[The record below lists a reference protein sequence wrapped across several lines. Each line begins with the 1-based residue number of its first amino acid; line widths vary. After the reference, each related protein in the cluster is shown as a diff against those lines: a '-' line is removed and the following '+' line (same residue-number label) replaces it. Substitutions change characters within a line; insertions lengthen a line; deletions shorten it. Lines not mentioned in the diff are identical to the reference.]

1 VACLAPIASA
11 LGDESWHTEHD
22 ISEVAIG
29 DEQQCKGDC
38 DMLGESGG
46 MFGQLL
52 VSHYAHTHTH
62 THTHTQTH
70 HTLYTHTRT
79 HAHTHTH
86 QTTCNMPQAVYF
98 LRNIT

>member
-1 VACLAPIASA
+1 MSGSARVTVACLAPIASA

-38 DMLGESGG
+38 GMLGESGG
-46 MFGQLL
+46 MFVQLL

-62 THTHTQTH
+62 THTHTQRN
-70 HTLYTHTRT
+70 RT
-79 HAHTHTH
+79 MIMK
-86 QTTCNMPQAVYF
+86 TCVCA
-98 LRNIT
+98 